1 MVGVSAGVV
10 TAGVV
15 AAGVVTSGVVAAGV
29 VAAGVVAAGVVA
41 SGVVAAGVVAAGVVA
56 AGVVGTAGMKKEHRI
71 FDAILF
77 DMLFTIPIFLIIT
90 PQLFICYFNM
100 QQHFIF
106 PTFVCSC
113 KSFFACSETSVF

>member
-15 AAGVVTSGVVAAGV
+15 AAGVVISG
-29 VAAGVVAAGVVA
+29 
-41 SGVVAAGVVAAGVVA
+41 VA
-56 AGVVGTAGMKKEHRI
+56 AGVVGTAGMKKEHWL

-77 DMLFTIPIFLIIT
+77 NILFTIPAFLIIT
-90 PQLFICYFNM
+90 PQLFMCYFNM